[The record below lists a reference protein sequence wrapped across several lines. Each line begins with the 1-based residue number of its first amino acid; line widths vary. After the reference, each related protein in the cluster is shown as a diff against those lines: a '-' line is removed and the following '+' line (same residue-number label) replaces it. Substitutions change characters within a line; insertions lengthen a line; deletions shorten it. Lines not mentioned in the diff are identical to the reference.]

1 MADISPTGMRK
12 VSATGG
18 LLFKR
23 RPGLLSVS
31 ANLPLRFPM
40 ILIRRLFPSLSVMGV
55 IKAMNNASDLKLPY
69 DFSLVQ
75 GGPLFQFFVRTR
87 LSTIALGWLKRRI
100 IVLSMLTWLP
110 LLLLTMLSGQALDG
124 GLKIPFL
131 YDLEAHVRFLLSL
144 PLLLLTELIV
154 HRKLLPLVLHFI
166 DRGIVTAEARPRF
179 EAHIASALRL
189 RNSLFIEIA
198 LLVFVLSIGH
208 SFWFEEATVHVST
221 WYAVDSLSKLQLS
234 PAGYWFIYFSLP
246 LYQFLVF
253 RWLFRI
259 FIWTRFL
266 WQVSRLYLCLVP
278 THPDGAA
285 GLGFLEESTYAFFP
299 LIISQSLLLAGM
311 IAERIFYAGEALLAF
326 KAEMTGA
333 VVFLLLI
340 VLGPLCVFMPYLI
353 RTRRKGLLQYGV
365 LASRYVRE
373 FDSKWMK
380 NGAASDEAFI
390 GSSDIQSLADL
401 NNSFEVIRKMR
412 SVPFGKEIL
421 LQTAVIA
428 LLPVLPL
435 TLTMIS
441 LEDLVKR
448 LIGIL
453 L

>member
-1 MADISPTGMRK
+1 
-12 VSATGG
+12 
-18 LLFKR
+18 
-23 RPGLLSVS
+23 
-31 ANLPLRFPM
+31 
-40 ILIRRLFPSLSVMGV
+40 
-55 IKAMNNASDLKLPY
+55 MNNASDLKLPN

-100 IVLSMLTWLP
+100 TILLMLTWLP
-110 LLLLTMLSGQALDG
+110 LLVLTLLSGQALDG

-221 WYAVDSLSKLQLS
+221 WYAAESPSKWQLS
-234 PAGYWFIYFSLP
+234 PAGYWFVYFSLP

-266 WQVSRLYLCLVP
+266 WQVSRLDLCLVP

-299 LIISQSLLLAGM
+299 LVISQSLLLAGM
-311 IAERIFYAGEALLAF
+311 IAERIFYGGEALLAF
-326 KAEMTGA
+326 KAEMIGA